1 MHEPSSTSPSLSS
14 QAFWA
19 RPASERAV
27 TFAELRRND
36 PVSFQPAPDFGMVL
50 QGGGFWAVTRHA
62 DVQYVSRTP
71 ELFCS
76 SHGVGLGEVPREV
89 LERTATQ
96 PTELAGVPIAE
107 GDAVVMFYES
117 ANRDEAAFEHPDRF
131 DIARSPN
138 HHVAFGGGGAHFCL
152 GASLARA
159 QLRALFTRLVER
171 VATIEVG
178 EVDYLTSNFVHGI
191 KRMPVKVTPR

>member
-1 MHEPSSTSPSLSS
+1 MESGS
-14 QAFWA
+14 A
-19 RPASERAV
+19 R
-27 TFAELRRND
+27 
-36 PVSFQPAPDFGMVL
+36 
-50 QGGGFWAVTRHA
+50 
-62 DVQYVSRTP
+62 SR
-71 ELFCS
+71 
-76 SHGVGLGEVPREV
+76 REV

-117 ANRDEAAFEHPDRF
+117 ANRDETVFEHPDRF

-191 KRMPVKVTPR
+191 KRMPVTVTPR